1 MSSSYNDIKV
11 VWCNLWE
18 DIIIIIPMLSQPK
31 FIFLSLAT
39 LSVSTCGIWI
49 SPFFLSDATQLGFS
63 IFSFVIA
70 TLGVLAAENFL
81 RVENLDMSSA
91 ERYRRQVKASLMV
104 LVWVIAFACSFTGI
118 QNKVGA
124 ALWIS
129 LILTVILWLAVTV
142 HKSDYNVPKQTP
154 DSVVNE
160 ALQTATQSNEP
171 GGGL

>member
-1 MSSSYNDIKV
+1 MSSSINDIKV

-18 DIIIIIPMLSQPK
+18 DIATVFPMFLQPK
-31 FIFLSLAT
+31 FVFLSLAT

-49 SPFFLSDATQLGFS
+49 SPFFLSDTTQLGFS

-81 RVENLDMSSA
+81 RIENLDMSSK

-118 QNKVGA
+118 KNEIGA
-124 ALWIS
+124 ALWLS

-142 HKSDYNVPKQTP
+142 HKSDYHIPKQTP
-154 DSVVNE
+154 DSVVNQ
-160 ALQTATQSNEP
+160 ALQTASQSNEP